1 MIPSLYLLLT
11 ALGLVGGIVSGLVG
25 IGGAILMVP
34 LLLYVPPL
42 FGMEALAMG
51 PVSGITMA
59 QVLASSL
66 AGLGVHRR
74 SGHVHGRL
82 VAVMGTAIVIG
93 AFGGALLSSR
103 IPASAIKGL
112 YTALAVA
119 AALLMALPSPAGDEP
134 AAPPPVPEV
143 PAALAAMA
151 VGVISGIVGAGG
163 AFILLPLLVVWL
175 KVPVRVAV
183 GTSLGI
189 VLLSAISGFAGK
201 ALTHQIPWALSGAVV
216 VGSLVGGWAGSRLSR
231 RIPVAHLRRLLAGLI
246 GLVALR
252 MVWDLL
258 P

>member
-1 MIPSLYLLLT
+1 MFPSLHLLL
-11 ALGLVGGIVSGLVG
+11 AGLGLVGGIVSGLVG

-42 FGMEALAMG
+42 FGLEALAMG

-59 QVLASSL
+59 QVLASAV

-74 SGHVHGRL
+74 SGHVVGRL
-82 VAVMGTAIVIG
+82 VVVMGTAIVIG

-103 IPASAIKGL
+103 IPAATIKGI
-112 YTALAVA
+112 YTALAVLA
-119 AALLMALPSPAGDEP
+119 AGLMVLPGPAGREADT
-134 AAPPPVPEV
+134 APDVPVL
-143 PAALAAMA
+143 PAALAALG

-175 KVPVRVAV
+175 RVPLRLAV

-189 VLLSAISGFAGK
+189 VLLSAVAGFAGK
-201 ALTHQIPWALSGAVV
+201 ALTHQIPWALSLAVV
-216 VGSLVGGWAGSRLSR
+216 LGSLAGGALGGRWSHQL
-231 RIPVAHLRRLLAGLI
+231 PVTLLRRLLAVLI
-246 GLVALR
+246 GLVAAR
-252 MVWDLL
+252 MVWDLI

>member
-1 MIPSLYLLLT
+1 MIPSLFLLLT
-11 ALGLVGGIVSGLVG
+11 ALGLVGGTVSGLVG

-42 FGMEALAMG
+42 FGLEALAMG

-74 SGHVHGRL
+74 SGNVAGRL
-82 VAVMGTAIVIG
+82 VVVMGTAIVIG

-103 IPASAIKGL
+103 IPASAIKAI
-112 YTALAVA
+112 YTALAVLA
-119 AALLMALPSPAGDEP
+119 AGLMFLPKGGHDETTD
-134 AAPPPVPEV
+134 PPPVPEV

-151 VGVISGIVGAGG
+151 VGVLSGIVGAGG

-175 KVPVRVAV
+175 RVPLRVAV

-189 VLLSAISGFAGK
+189 VLLSAVAGFAGK
-201 ALTHQIPWALSGAVV
+201 ALTHQIPWALSAAVV
-216 VGSLVGGWAGSRLSR
+216 AGSLVGGKLGGGLSQRL
-231 RIPVAHLRRLLAGLI
+231 PVAHLRTLLAGMI

-252 MVWDLL
+252 MVWDLI

>member
-1 MIPSLYLLLT
+1 
-11 ALGLVGGIVSGLVG
+11 
-25 IGGAILMVP
+25 MVP

-42 FGMEALAMG
+42 FGLEALAMG
-51 PVSGITMA
+51 PVAGITMS

-74 SGHVHGRL
+74 SGHVDGRL

-103 IPASAIKGL
+103 IPADAIKGL

-119 AALLMALPSPAGDEP
+119 AAVLMALPSPRVDEG
-134 AAPPPVPEV
+134 APPKPVPAV
-143 PAALAAMA
+143 PAALAALAALA

-175 KVPVRVAV
+175 KVPVRLAV

-189 VLLSAISGFAGK
+189 VLLSALSGFAGK
-201 ALTHQIPWALSGAVV
+201 ALTAQIPWALSGAVV
-216 VGSLVGGWAGSRLSR
+216 VGSLAGGWAGSRLSR

-246 GLVALR
+246 GLIALR

-258 P
+258 